1 MIHSPNLKEQPM
13 RLQDLAARLVA
24 VEAKLATL
32 TGTSVNTENATSIEE
47 LDSRLSVVEAH
58 VEQLINEKT
67 QRQIDAI
74 VYSVADEAPVS
85 VEDVIA
91 LSPSADHE
99 EAAGIVGDVV
109 AAQHEADA
117 IVNPEVADI
126 VKAAVLAVVTADPE
140 VVTDPEA
147 ITAAITAAVSEMP
160 APTTGTEE
168 IAAAVANIVA
178 TATGEAVDS
187 EVHQQIFEAVSAPA
201 DPALDDIE
209 HRLNVAE
216 AKVDSLL
223 GK

>member
-1 MIHSPNLKEQPM
+1 M
-13 RLQDLAARLVA
+13 RLEDLAARLVA

-32 TGTSVNTENATSIEE
+32 TGTEVNTDYATSIEE
-47 LDSRLSVVEAH
+47 LDARLSVVEVQVDH
-58 VEQLINEKT
+58 LITEKT
-67 QRQIDAI
+67 QSHIDAI
-74 VYSVADEAPVS
+74 VYSVADEAPVT
-85 VEDVIA
+85 VETVVA

-99 EAAGIVGDVV
+99 EAASIVGDVV

-126 VKAAVLAVVTADPE
+126 VKAAVIAVVTAEPE

-147 ITAAITAAVSEMP
+147 ITAAITAAVAEMP
-160 APTTGTEE
+160 APTAEAAEE
-168 IAAAVANIVA
+168 VAAAVAGIVA
-178 TATGEAVDS
+178 TATGEEVDPK
-187 EVHQQIFEAVSAPA
+187 VHQQIVEAVAAPA

-209 HRLNVAE
+209 NRLNVAE

>member
-1 MIHSPNLKEQPM
+1 M

-32 TGTSVNTENATSIEE
+32 TGTEVNTVQATSIEE
-47 LDSRLSVVEAH
+47 LDARLSIVEVH

-74 VYSVADEAPVS
+74 VYSVADEAPIS
-85 VEDVIA
+85 VEDIVA
-91 LSPSADHE
+91 LSPSADHD
-99 EAAGIVGDVV
+99 EAAVIVSDVV

-117 IVNPEVADI
+117 IINPEVADI
-126 VKAAVLAVVTADPE
+126 VKAAVLAVVTAEPE

-147 ITAAITAAVSEMP
+147 ITAAITAAVAEMP

-168 IAAAVANIVA
+168 IAAAVAHIVA
-178 TATGEAVDS
+178 TATGVAVDS

>member
-1 MIHSPNLKEQPM
+1 MIHSPNPKEKPM

-47 LDSRLSVVEAH
+47 LDTRLSIVEVH
-58 VEQLINEKT
+58 VDQLIAEKT

-85 VEDVIA
+85 VEEVVA

-99 EAAGIVGDVV
+99 EAASIVGDVV

-147 ITAAITAAVSEMP
+147 ITAAITAAVAEMP

-168 IAAAVANIVA
+168 ITAAVAHIVS
-178 TATGEAVDS
+178 TATGEAVNS

-201 DPALDDIE
+201 DSALDDIE

>member
-1 MIHSPNLKEQPM
+1 M

-126 VKAAVLAVVTADPE
+126 VKAAVLAVVTAEPE

-147 ITAAITAAVSEMP
+147 ITAAITAAVAEMP
-160 APTTGTEE
+160 APTAGTEE
-168 IAAAVANIVA
+168 IAAAVAHIVS
-178 TATGEAVDS
+178 TATGEAVNS

-201 DPALDDIE
+201 DPALDEIE
-209 HRLNVAE
+209 HRLDAVE

>member
-1 MIHSPNLKEQPM
+1 M

-147 ITAAITAAVSEMP
+147 ITAAITAAVAEMP
-160 APTTGTEE
+160 VPTTGTEE

-209 HRLNVAE
+209 HRLNIAE

>member
-147 ITAAITAAVSEMP
+147 ITAAITAAVAEMP

>member
-1 MIHSPNLKEQPM
+1 M

-32 TGTSVNTENATSIEE
+32 TGTEVNTDYATSIEE
-47 LDSRLSVVEAH
+47 LDTRLSVVEVQVDH
-58 VEQLINEKT
+58 LIAEKT
-67 QRQIDAI
+67 ESHIDAI

-85 VEDVIA
+85 VEDVLA
-91 LSPSADHE
+91 LSPSADHA

-126 VKAAVLAVVTADPE
+126 VKAAVLAVVTAEPE

-147 ITAAITAAVSEMP
+147 ITAAITAAVAEMP

-178 TATGEAVDS
+178 TATGEAVNS

-201 DPALDDIE
+201 DPALDEIE
-209 HRLNVAE
+209 HRLDAVE

>member
-85 VEDVIA
+85 VEDVVA

-147 ITAAITAAVSEMP
+147 ITAAITTAVAEIP

-168 IAAAVANIVA
+168 ITAAVAHIISI
-178 TATGEAVDS
+178 ATGAAVDS

>member
-1 MIHSPNLKEQPM
+1 M

-74 VYSVADEAPVS
+74 VYSVADEAPIT

-147 ITAAITAAVSEMP
+147 ITAAITAAVAEMP

-168 IAAAVANIVA
+168 ITAAVAHIISI
-178 TATGEAVDS
+178 ATGAAVDS

>member
-1 MIHSPNLKEQPM
+1 MIHSPNLKERPM

-32 TGTSVNTENATSIEE
+32 TGTEVNTVQATSIEE
-47 LDSRLSVVEAH
+47 LDTRLSIVEVH
-58 VEQLINEKT
+58 VDQLINEKT

-85 VEDVIA
+85 VEEVVA

-99 EAAGIVGDVV
+99 EAASIVGDVV

-126 VKAAVLAVVTADPE
+126 VKAAVLAVVTSDPE

-147 ITAAITAAVSEMP
+147 ITAAITAAVAEMP

-168 IAAAVANIVA
+168 IAAAVAHIVA

>member
-1 MIHSPNLKEQPM
+1 M
-13 RLQDLAARLVA
+13 RLEDLAARLVA

-32 TGTSVNTENATSIEE
+32 TGTEVNTDYAISIEE
-47 LDSRLSVVEAH
+47 LDARLAVVEVQVDH
-58 VEQLINEKT
+58 LIAEKT
-67 QRQIDAI
+67 QSHIDAI

-85 VEDVIA
+85 VESVVA

-99 EAAGIVGDVV
+99 EAASIVSDVV

-126 VKAAVLAVVTADPE
+126 IKAAVIAVVTAEPE

-147 ITAAITAAVSEMP
+147 ITAAITAAVAEMP

-168 IAAAVANIVA
+168 ITAAIAHIVA
-178 TATGEAVDS
+178 TATGEAVSS
-187 EVHQQIFEAVSAPA
+187 EVHQQIFEAVSTPS
-201 DPALDDIE
+201 DSALDDIE

>member
-1 MIHSPNLKEQPM
+1 M

-32 TGTSVNTENATSIEE
+32 TGTEVNTVQATSIEE
-47 LDSRLSVVEAH
+47 LDSRLSIVEVH
-58 VEQLINEKT
+58 VDQLIAEKT

-85 VEDVIA
+85 VEEVVA

-99 EAAGIVGDVV
+99 EAASIVGDVV

-126 VKAAVLAVVTADPE
+126 VKAAVLAVVTSDPE

-147 ITAAITAAVSEMP
+147 ITAAITAAVAEMP

-168 IAAAVANIVA
+168 IAAAVAHIVA

>member
-1 MIHSPNLKEQPM
+1 M

-47 LDSRLSVVEAH
+47 LDTRLSIVEVH
-58 VEQLINEKT
+58 VDQLIAEKT

-85 VEDVIA
+85 VEEVVA

-99 EAAGIVGDVV
+99 EAASIVGDVV

-147 ITAAITAAVSEMP
+147 ITAAITAAVAEMP

-168 IAAAVANIVA
+168 ITAAVAHIVS
-178 TATGEAVDS
+178 TATGEAVNS

-201 DPALDDIE
+201 DSALDDIE

>member
-1 MIHSPNLKEQPM
+1 M
-13 RLQDLAARLVA
+13 RLEDLAARLVA

-32 TGTSVNTENATSIEE
+32 TGTEVNTDYATSIEE
-47 LDSRLSVVEAH
+47 LDARLSVVEVQVDH
-58 VEQLINEKT
+58 LITEKT
-67 QRQIDAI
+67 QSHIDAI
-74 VYSVADEAPVS
+74 VYSVADEAPVT
-85 VEDVIA
+85 VETVVA

-99 EAAGIVGDVV
+99 EAASIVGDVV

-126 VKAAVLAVVTADPE
+126 VKAAVLAVVTAEPE

-147 ITAAITAAVSEMP
+147 ITAAITAAVAEMP
-160 APTTGTEE
+160 APTAEAAEE
-168 IAAAVANIVA
+168 VAAAVASIVA
-178 TATGEAVDS
+178 TATGEAVDPK
-187 EVHQQIFEAVSAPA
+187 VHQQIVEAVAAPA
-201 DPALDDIE
+201 DPVLDDIE

>member
-91 LSPSADHE
+91 LSPSANHV
-99 EAAGIVGDVV
+99 EAATIVEDVV

-147 ITAAITAAVSEMP
+147 ITAAITAAVAEMP

>member
-1 MIHSPNLKEQPM
+1 M

-85 VEDVIA
+85 VEDVVA

-147 ITAAITAAVSEMP
+147 ITAAITAAVAEMP

-168 IAAAVANIVA
+168 ITAVIAHIVA

>member
-1 MIHSPNLKEQPM
+1 M

-147 ITAAITAAVSEMP
+147 ITAAITAAVAEMP
-160 APTTGTEE
+160 VPTTGTEE

-178 TATGEAVDS
+178 TATGEAVDT

-209 HRLNVAE
+209 HRLNIAE

>member
-1 MIHSPNLKEQPM
+1 M

-74 VYSVADEAPVS
+74 VYSVADEAPIT

-147 ITAAITAAVSEMP
+147 ITAAITAAVAEMP

-168 IAAAVANIVA
+168 ITAAVAHIISI
-178 TATGEAVDS
+178 ATGAAVDS

-201 DPALDDIE
+201 DSALDDIE

>member
-1 MIHSPNLKEQPM
+1 M

-32 TGTSVNTENATSIEE
+32 TGTEVNTVQATSIEE
-47 LDSRLSVVEAH
+47 LDARLSIVEVH
-58 VEQLINEKT
+58 VEQLINEKA

-85 VEDVIA
+85 VEDVVA
-91 LSPSADHE
+91 LSPSAYHE
-99 EAAGIVGDVV
+99 EAAVIVSDVV
-109 AAQHEADA
+109 SAQHEADA

-147 ITAAITAAVSEMP
+147 ITAAITAAVAEMP

-168 IAAAVANIVA
+168 IAAAVAHIVA

-187 EVHQQIFEAVSAPA
+187 EVHQQIFEAVSTPA